1 MHLFPVS
8 AAAAFMSRYQ
18 HWLKLLLFKVPLHS
32 RDGSWVVMVF
42 FSVIVIVM
50 VTVVLRMVKSNLPI
64 LYKLG
69 GNGWYTSFRKTR
81 SQIGKETAD
90 MR

>member
-1 MHLFPVS
+1 
-8 AAAAFMSRYQ
+8 
-18 HWLKLLLFKVPLHS
+18 
-32 RDGSWVVMVF
+32 MVF